1 MSRLSGEIFE
11 YTIARFLK
19 ETYNLS
25 FYDIYS
31 SKKYN
36 KWQRKFPYKEPNMQF
51 IDEFTSYDKIRL
63 CPDTDGCKGSSSDL
77 ELHNKFEFVPISLK
91 NNNLSIKHLRCS
103 SIYNHIVPNLQ
114 KEYMNKYSTLN
125 DMYFQ
130 LAQENNYALFKDFSE
145 SEKNSLY
152 SDLKGVL
159 FNVCKKSAESCKR
172 IFEFCIGIHHT
183 RQIIIKQTKGIIE
196 LYKYKP
202 LNLQQIKIKNLS
214 DSSFLLTISGIS
226 LRFRIHSASSRI
238 TKKLSMKY
246 DVKPEDMDS
255 LFEKI
260 ENE

>member
-19 ETYNLS
+19 ETYSLS
-25 FYDIYS
+25 FYNIYS

-36 KWQRKFPYKEPNMQF
+36 KWQKKFPYKEPNMQF
-51 IDEFTSYDKIRL
+51 IDEFTNYEKIRL

-91 NNNLSIKHLRCS
+91 NNNLSIKHPRCS
-103 SIYNHIVPNLQ
+103 SIYNHLVPSLR
-114 KEYMNKYSTLN
+114 KEYTNNYSTLN

-130 LAQENNYALFKDFSE
+130 LAQENNYASFKDFSE

-159 FNVCKKSAESCKR
+159 FNVCKKSAESCNK

-196 LYKYKP
+196 CYRYKP
-202 LNLQQIKIKNLS
+202 LDLKQIKIKNLS
-214 DSSFLLTISGIS
+214 DSSFLLTISGIG
-226 LRFRIHSASSRI
+226 LRFRIHSASSKI

-246 DVKPEDMDS
+246 DVKPEDIDA